1 MALNIRQKQ
10 TGVQTARNSCPDLMH
25 RQSYLDQCIE
35 LHANFL
41 YLIVCLCVRSH
52 AEVLIKALQIAS
64 TSNGTSSVSRDPGG
78 EVYKI
83 LILDRFSKD
92 VIAPL
97 LRVND
102 LRNQGVTLHLMLEAD
117 RQAIAD
123 VPAVYLVQPTAANI
137 DRIISDAAQG
147 LYSTVHV
154 HFTSSVPG
162 RLIEQLAAGVV
173 KAGALSCMG
182 KVFDQYLSFIALEP
196 TLFSLGQPEAYV
208 ELNDPAARDTQIE
221 VS

>member
-1 MALNIRQKQ
+1 M
-10 TGVQTARNSCPDLMH
+10 
-25 RQSYLDQCIE
+25 
-35 LHANFL
+35 
-41 YLIVCLCVRSH
+41 
-52 AEVLIKALQIAS
+52 
-64 TSNGTSSVSRDPGG
+64 
-78 EVYKI
+78 YKI

-123 VPAVYLVQPTAANI
+123 VPAVYLVQPTASNI

-147 LYSTVHV
+147 LYSTVHI

-162 RLIEQLAAGVV
+162 RMIEQLAAGVV

-196 TLFSLGQPEAYV
+196 TLFSLGQSEAYV

-221 VS
+221 VGTCTGVMVLTLLTH